1 MGWPFIGQTLAFL
14 KPHRSNSIGSF
25 LQQNCTRYG
34 KVFRSHLFGSPAI
47 VSCDYEFNMFVL
59 QNEGKLFEASYPKAM
74 HGILGEF
81 SLLMASGELHKRL
94 RGVPVTFATRSRSSP
109 KFHAYTQNIA
119 YSLMDSWKGKNEIS
133 FLEEMKKFTLSL
145 MVKTVLSI
153 DPKEAISK
161 IILDEFRKYMKGFI
175 SLPLNIPGSP
185 YAKAVK
191 ARARLSKVVKGI
203 IKERERMRK
212 RRQYEEEEEE
222 GDFLDEILSKQ
233 SSMRNMKDEEIV
245 SSVLDILMGGYET
258 TSTLISIAVY
268 FLHRSP
274 EAFEAFKEE
283 HQGLRRNKLMMKN
296 DAGPGG
302 DHVLLNWDDYQNM
315 NFTHCVAREAVRCGN
330 VVKFLHRKAVQDVE
344 FKGYFIPA
352 GWKVLPIL
360 SGPNLDPA
368 LHHDHLRFNPWRWME
383 DKEINKKV
391 MGYGGGAR
399 VCPGADLAKVMV
411 AFFLHH
417 LVLSYRWKVKED
429 DDHPVAY
436 PYVEFRNGLL
446 LEIEPS
452 PFTV

>member
-1 MGWPFIGQTLAFL
+1 MADLLLHLNVPTIALFLALFAGVLLVLRHNHHHLKHKSLPNGNMGWPFIGQTLAFL

-133 FLEEMKKFTLSL
+133 FLEEMK
-145 MVKTVLSI
+145 
-153 DPKEAISK
+153 
-161 IILDEFRKYMKGFI
+161 
-175 SLPLNIPGSP
+175 
-185 YAKAVK
+185 K